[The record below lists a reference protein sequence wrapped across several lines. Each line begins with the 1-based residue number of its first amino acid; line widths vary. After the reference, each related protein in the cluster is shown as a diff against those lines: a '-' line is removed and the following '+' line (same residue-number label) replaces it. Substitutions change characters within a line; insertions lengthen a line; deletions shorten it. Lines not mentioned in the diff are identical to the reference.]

1 MAARQTVRQA
11 ARRPR
16 DAAIARYW
24 RAVEMFSPPKLE
36 AVNPRNGVRAVRSGD
51 PLPWE
56 AGSGLRPAARKCAWQ
71 HTVYCGVFSIEA
83 VRDYLAKVFQDTG
96 GENHDGRI
104 SGHGALLAFTV
115 DADGKLIKDSVTL
128 SACGWAVGRSDSPGP
143 DEPTWLDGFPEAE
156 AHCSQLLLALG
167 DGKVEV
173 RGGHVLPGENS
184 LLRMAGRLA
193 IGAALDGVTG
203 GLSTLARESLGRLL
217 SGPLGKAA
225 SDAAGKATESFAQ
238 GARSAYEQ
246 RRRGAGGTEAADA
259 DDTDGRNGSADG
271 EDAAGS
277 ADGSPPALGT
287 NPLTLA
293 DLAGV
298 TKWLTDKLGVTE
310 ILDPGTARIKS
321 FQVGETKADEAPQQD
336 LLNSFIADDLDRVA
350 DALAEGRG
358 GTVLERYLTPD
369 EELDVG
375 ARVDVRE
382 DPLTVLN
389 GVGAHLVPD
398 GCWPSDYPL
407 ALSQQF
413 AVNQVRQELLAAD
426 GSFSVNGPP
435 GTGKTTLLRDVVAAL
450 VTERAT
456 QLARLDSP
464 ARAFT
469 STPHVYHVDGRR
481 HTVHQL
487 VDSLTGYE
495 MVVASANNGAVENI
509 TQEIPALSALP
520 EKWHEDAS
528 YLREPATSLS
538 EGQPVWGAVA
548 ARLGRRSH
556 RRDFVERF
564 WWADPRRD
572 TKAPRE
578 ELPGPRGLRAVLAD
592 SAQQPDQRGWRQAVA
607 HFRAAESEVE
617 RLRTERVEAANE
629 LYGLGEAIEE
639 AERAEAAAA
648 RAREELP
655 AAQRAAQTAAT
666 TSGQRTRDADR
677 CSVELND
684 HAAREPGLV
693 TAVFTLGRANREW
706 HAQQKRLLNAA
717 DTARSEADIA
727 RRAYEQSQRE
737 VDRLR
742 AAIDGAGT
750 AQARLDERRRRIAGV
765 RAHWGSHVPDLAD
778 YAPHAPREAE
788 EGRERSAPWSDPEFT
803 RARAQLFVEALRLHE
818 AFLLA
823 GGKAVRESL
832 NTAMQVVKGAAP
844 AGLSAGAVRAAWQW
858 LFLTV
863 PVVSTTFASYDRMFA
878 GLGAGALGWLFID
891 EAGQA
896 APQMA
901 VGALWRTRKA
911 VVVGDPKQLEPVVVL
926 PFTAQQRLRAH
937 YGVAETWVPKGTSVQ
952 QLADRTNTWGTR
964 LPDTSG
970 EGDELWVGAPLRVHR
985 RCDTPMFTVSN
996 DIAYGGMM
1004 VDGVS
1009 EQGRKKFTAARR
1021 SVWWH
1026 VAGTEARGHWVPEE
1040 GRALERAVS
1049 RLREQGLPDDELFVL
1064 SPFKAVATE
1073 AKKVLRGTVDP
1084 DRIGTVHTAQGK
1096 ESDVVILVLGTA
1108 RDAAGSRGWASQ
1120 SANLLNV
1127 AVSRAKRCLIVI
1139 GDHDAWQEHRFFST
1153 LSHELS
1159 QYRPG

>member
-1 MAARQTVRQA
+1 
-11 ARRPR
+11 
-16 DAAIARYW
+16 
-24 RAVEMFSPPKLE
+24 MFTPPKLD
-36 AVNPRNGVRAVRSGD
+36 AVNPRNGVRAVRSGE

-56 AGSGLRPAARKCAWQ
+56 ADSGLRPARRKCAWQ
-71 HTVYCGVFSIEA
+71 HTVYCGIFPIEA
-83 VRDYLAKVFQDTG
+83 VRGHLAAVFQDTG

-104 SGHGALLAFTV
+104 GGHGALLAFTV
-115 DADGKLIKDSVTL
+115 NADGMLIKDSVTV
-128 SACGWAVGRSDSPGP
+128 SACGWAVGRSASPGP
-143 DEPTWLDGFPEAE
+143 GDPTWLDGFAEAE
-156 AHCSQLLLALG
+156 AHCSEVLLALG

-173 RGGHVLPGENS
+173 RGSRVVPGEQS
-184 LLRMAGRLA
+184 LLRVAGKLA
-193 IGAALDGVTG
+193 VGAVVDGVTG
-203 GLSTLARESLGRLL
+203 GLATLARESVGRLV
-217 SGPLGKAA
+217 SGDLGKAA
-225 SDAAGKATESFAQ
+225 SDAAGKATESLAQ
-238 GARSAYEQ
+238 GALGAYQERRQGAEPGGRSD
-246 RRRGAGGTEAADA
+246 GANGAAGTDDGEA
-259 DDTDGRNGSADG
+259 DD
-271 EDAAGS
+271 
-277 ADGSPPALGT
+277 ADGSAGPADEEADAEPADGPPPGLGT
-287 NPLTLA
+287 KPLTVA

-298 TKWLTDKLGVTE
+298 TKWLADQLGVTA

-321 FQVGETKADEAPQQD
+321 FQVGEARADETPQQD
-336 LLNSFIADDLDRVA
+336 LLNSFIADDLDRVT

-369 EELDVG
+369 EELGLG

-382 DPLTVLN
+382 DPIAVLN
-389 GVGAHLVPD
+389 GVGAHLAPH
-398 GCWPSDYPL
+398 GCWPPSHPL

-426 GSFSVNGPP
+426 GTFSVNGPP

-456 QLARLDSP
+456 HLARLDSP
-464 ARAFT
+464 AQAFT
-469 STPHVYHVDGRR
+469 GSPHVHNVDGRR
-481 HTVHQL
+481 HVVHQL
-487 VDSLTGYE
+487 VDALTGYE

-520 EKWHEDAS
+520 EEWHEDAS

-538 EGQPVWGAVA
+538 EGEPVWGAVA

-556 RRDFVERF
+556 RTDFVERF
-564 WWADPRRD
+564 WWADPGRG
-572 TKAPRE
+572 KNASRE
-578 ELPGPRGLRAVLAD
+578 EPSREVPPPPRGLRAVLAD
-592 SAQQPDQRGWRQAVA
+592 PARRLDQQGWRQAVA
-607 HFRAAESEVE
+607 RFRAAEREVE
-617 RLRTERVEAANE
+617 RLRTKRVEAANE
-629 LYGLGEAIEE
+629 LYGLDEFRER
-639 AERAEAAAA
+639 AERADTSAA

-655 AAQRAAQTAAT
+655 AAQRALQTAAT
-666 TSGQRTRDADR
+666 TSGQRTRHADH
-677 CSVELND
+677 CSVELNN
-684 HAAREPGLV
+684 HGAREPGLV
-693 TAVFTLGRANREW
+693 TGVFTLGRAHREW
-706 HAQQKRLLNAA
+706 LAQQRLLQEAA
-717 DTARSEADIA
+717 DTARSEAQAA
-727 RRAYEQSQRE
+727 RDAYEQCQWT

-742 AAIDGAGT
+742 T
-750 AQARLDERRRRIAGV
+750 AVHEADTANAELAERQRRIT
-765 RAHWGSHVPDLAD
+765 RAREHWGDHVPDVAD
-778 YAPHAPREAE
+778 YAPYADREAE
-788 EGRERSAPWSDPEFT
+788 ERRERSAPWSDPEFT
-803 RARAQLFVEALRLHE
+803 RARARLFVEALRLHE
-818 AFLLA
+818 AFLFA

-832 NTAMQVVKGAAP
+832 NTAMQMVKGSAP
-844 AGLSAGAVRAAWQW
+844 AGLSPEAVRAAWQW

-985 RCDTPMFTVSN
+985 RCDDPMFTVSN
-996 DIAYGGMM
+996 EIAYGGMM

-1009 EQGRKKFTAARR
+1009 EQGRRDFMAASR

-1040 GRALERAVS
+1040 GNVLERAVS
-1049 RLREQGLPDDELFVL
+1049 RLRANGLPDDELFVL
-1064 SPFKAVATE
+1064 SPFRVVSTE
-1073 AKKVLRGTVDP
+1073 AAKVLRGTVAP

-1108 RDAAGSRGWASQ
+1108 RDAAGSRSWASQ

-1127 AVSRAKRCLIVI
+1127 AVSRAKRRLIVI
-1139 GDHDAWQEHRFFST
+1139 GDHDSWEGHRFFST
-1153 LSHELS
+1153 LSRELPR
-1159 QYRPG
+1159 YRTG